1 MNSEKEKIEK
11 NSLIHDQNLQEK
23 TERNLNKEKFG
34 MGKRHFPRKREQ
46 MLFVCLVIHA
56 TVFLYFIS

>member
-34 MGKRHFPRKREQ
+34 RVKDIFQEKENKCCL
-46 MLFVCLVIHA
+46 LFIF
-56 TVFLYFIS
+56 TS

>member
-34 MGKRHFPRKREQ
+34 MGKIKDIFQEKENKCCL
-46 MLFVCLVIHA
+46 LFIF
-56 TVFLYFIS
+56 TS